1 MCKDSAMTD
10 RFGAE
15 HVSVDDR
22 HEVAVLALPHVVAFE
37 LGLPHRFLGGAVDG
51 DGRPLYRV
59 RTCTV
64 DGGPVRTSAHYA
76 VLPDHDAAI
85 LRTAA
90 TIVIPGIVGGPP
102 VVEGRLDPTVAAALA
117 GRRPDARLVSICTGA
132 YVLAAA
138 GVLDGRP
145 ATTHW
150 MRTEPFRT
158 FFPEVRLDPD
168 VLYVDDGDVLT
179 SAGNAAGIDLLL
191 HVVRRDH
198 GAEVAN
204 RVARRNVVAPWRDG
218 GQSQFSQGTDEAAGP
233 VRADRAPVPAPG
245 IGAARTF
252 ALANLGRA
260 APPAPP
266 RRPGGD
272 ERAHLHPPVPRRDRA
287 EPAHLARRAAGR
299 AGPPAAGDHGP
310 ARRAHRRR
318 RRVRHRRLPAPAPA
332 RGDRRSAGR
341 LPADVPGAT
350 RSDRCT
356 GWETGG
362 RDRCDHRRADD
373 PRRPQARRRALRL
386 RALQGAPG
394 AAGRP
399 GRSGCGV
406 HGHQPPAEAGEV
418 AGRAGTRG
426 ARRAVLAARR
436 ATRWCSATEGP
447 RRSGTPPRSGWCAS
461 ARCTSP
467 TASSRRSSPSRR
479 RAPRS
484 SPTR

>member
-15 HVSVDDR
+15 RVPGDDR

-51 DGRPLYRV
+51 EGRPLYRV

-102 VVEGRLDPTVAAALA
+102 VVEGRLDPSVAAALA

-218 GQSQFSQGTDEAAGP
+218 GQSQFSQGTDAATGP
-233 VRADRAPVPAPG
+233 VRTDRAPVSAPG

-252 ALANLGRA
+252 ALGHLGEPLPLHRLAGQA
-260 APPAPP
+260 AMSVRTFT
-266 RRPGGD
+266 RRFRD
-272 ERAHLHPPVPRRDRA
+272 ETGQSPHTWLA
-287 EPAHLARRAAGR
+287 EQRVALARRLLETTELPVDRIAADTGF
-299 AGPPAAGDHGP
+299 GTAA
-310 ARRAHRRR
+310 
-318 RRVRHRRLPAPAPA
+318 
-332 RGDRRSAGR
+332 S
-341 LPADVPGAT
+341 
-350 RSDRCT
+350 
-356 GWETGG
+356 
-362 RDRCDHRRADD
+362 
-373 PRRPQARRRALRL
+373 LRQHL
-386 RALQGAPG
+386 RAAIGVAPG
-394 AAGRP
+394 AY
-399 GRSGCGV
+399 
-406 HGHQPPAEAGEV
+406 
-418 AGRAGTRG
+418 
-426 ARRAVLAARR
+426 RRMYR
-436 ATRWCSATEGP
+436 GP
-447 RRSGTPPRSGWCAS
+447 RV
-461 ARCTSP
+461 
-467 TASSRRSSPSRR
+467 
-479 RAPRS
+479 
-484 SPTR
+484 